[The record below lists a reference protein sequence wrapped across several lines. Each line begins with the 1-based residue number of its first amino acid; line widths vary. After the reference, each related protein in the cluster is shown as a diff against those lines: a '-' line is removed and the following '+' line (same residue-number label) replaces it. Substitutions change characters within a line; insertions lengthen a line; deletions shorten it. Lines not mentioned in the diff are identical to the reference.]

1 MRRSARSR
9 GFTLIELMIVV
20 VIIGIL
26 AALAIP
32 AFVGYIRR
40 SKTAEATANLRNL
53 FQGAA
58 AYYDQENWSSAML
71 VRAGTTQASTACTVR
86 NESTGNAVG
95 VNKTQVA
102 VGAMSSFA
110 ALGFTLGDPVYYQ
123 YNITMSPGDVCGN
136 MTDTDL
142 YELNAIGDLDGDGIM
157 STFLLGV
164 GSEMDNNLIR
174 SPGFYIL
181 NELE

>member
-1 MRRSARSR
+1 MKTLKNKKA

-40 SKTAEATANLRNL
+40 SKTAEATTNVRNL

-58 AYYDQENWSSAML
+58 AYYQQENFTSAMV
-71 VRAGTTQASTACTVR
+71 VRAGAATASVACTVAPQ
-86 NESTGNAVG
+86 NTPNAPTVA
-95 VNKTQVA
+95 KTQV
-102 VGAMSSFA
+102 VFGGLMSFSA
-110 ALGFTLGDPVYYQ
+110 IGFSVGDPIYYQ
-123 YNITMSPGDVCGN
+123 YQITMSTDMCGN
-136 MTDTDL
+136 LVGMDF
-142 YELNAIGDLDGDGIM
+142 YEFNALGNLDGDGIT
-157 STFLLGV
+157 STFALGA
-164 GSEMDNNLIR
+164 GSDGDNNLIR
-174 SPGFYIL
+174 SPGFYIT